1 MPSKKV
7 PKTCDDVIRA
17 TLAGTKGSNQD
28 HRQRGARTAQKK
40 VKKTSKNLTDLLG
53 PPPLLQDENPAQYF
67 ALYEMLRL
75 KLKPRDIVEEIY
87 VRHMM
92 DDAWLVTRYRRM
104 NSHILN
110 MAEPTMGDEWQGK
123 IERYRNAMMG
133 SEDLLDMRNENL
145 ILHDFSQYSCVM
157 RPNDLIARQF
167 EKRISEINLIE
178 GMISRCMERM
188 RRSHLTLEDFRDFMQ
203 QAMNAS
209 MDNACMNNASMN
221 SESTNKAEMFDS
233 EKSKSADETIE
244 RGQNE
249 KAD

>member
-1 MPSKKV
+1 MSNKKA
-7 PKTCDDVIRA
+7 PKTCDDVIRS
-17 TLAGTKGSNQD
+17 TFNGTKRSNQS
-28 HRQRGARTAQKK
+28 HRQRGTRKARKNI
-40 VKKTSKNLTDLLG
+40 KKTSKNLTDLLG
-53 PPPLLQDENPAQYF
+53 LPPLLQDEDPAQYF
-67 ALYEMLRL
+67 ALYEILRL

-133 SEDLLDMRNENL
+133 SEDLLDMRDENL
-145 ILHDFSQYSCVM
+145 ILLDFAKYSCFTA
-157 RPNDLIARQF
+157 PNNLVAKQF
-167 EKRISEINLIE
+167 EKHISEINLIE

-203 QAMNAS
+203 QALKP
-209 MDNACMNNASMN
+209 
-221 SESTNKAEMFDS
+221 STNTS
-233 EKSKSADETIE
+233 ETSLK
-244 RGQNE
+244 QNE
-249 KAD
+249 NDDGVAFDGCQNGKTA